1 MLFERKGISK
11 KIDKNLLENLII
23 LNKYYCHP
31 TKIKSIIKSLL
42 QLKSRGIFWIF
53 KNTPLF

>member
-23 LNKYYCHP
+23 LNKYQSLV
-31 TKIKSIIKSLL
+31 KIYPEKPERLSK
-42 QLKSRGIFWIF
+42 K
-53 KNTPLF
+53 